1 MSVTFSYL
9 AEADYPAFM
18 LGGSAAEAARRLVA
32 SGCACAPLLEGE
44 RYLGMVSLS
53 GLLGDRKGW
62 PPAKEKLSA
71 EMIEPVRVYQPDE
84 QLFDNLISVAAAKCG
99 IVPLADEDGRYEGVV
114 SRKRILNFLAE
125 RIHSG
130 EGGSTMEIE
139 VPPTGAKLSEI
150 IETIEKNDASI
161 LSFTSWP
168 SGVTGEGRI
177 IFFRVATHDFFR
189 LVRNMEN
196 YGYHIRYHSA
206 FPDAGYD
213 ELREKALE
221 FIRYMDM

>member
-1 MSVTFSYL
+1 MAVTFSHL
-9 AEADYPAFM
+9 VEADFPVFA
-18 LGGSAAEAARRLVA
+18 LGSSTAEAARRLA
-32 SGCACAPLLEGE
+32 GAGCVCAPVLDGE
-44 RYLGMVSLS
+44 RYLGMLFLS
-53 GLLGDRKGW
+53 ALLGGRKGW
-62 PPAKEKLSA
+62 PTAREKLGA
-71 EMIEPVRVYQPDE
+71 EQLEAVRAYRPDE
-84 QLFDNLISVAAAKCG
+84 QLFDNLISVASAKCG
-99 IVPLADEDGRYEGVV
+99 VVPLADAEGRYAGVV
-114 SRKRILNFLAE
+114 SSKRILGFLAE

-130 EGGSTMEIE
+130 EGGSTLEIE

-168 SGVTGEGRI
+168 TGAAGGGSI

-189 LVRNMEN
+189 LVRNIEN
-196 YGYHIRYHSA
+196 YGYIIRYHSI

-221 FIRYMDM
+221 FIHYMDM

>member
-1 MSVTFSYL
+1 MAVTFSYL
-9 AEADYPAFM
+9 AETDYPVFTIGES
-18 LGGSAAEAARRLVA
+18 LAEVARRLA
-32 SGCACAPLLEGE
+32 DSGHPCAPVLDYG
-44 RYLGMVSLS
+44 RYAGMVFLS
-53 GLLGDRKGW
+53 GILMGRKGW
-62 PPAKEKLSA
+62 PPAREKLGK
-71 EMIEPVRVYQPDE
+71 EMLQSVRAYRPGE
-84 QLFDNLISVAAAKCG
+84 QLFDNLLSVSATRSS
-99 IVPLADEDGRYEGVV
+99 IVPLVDEDGRYTGVV
-114 SRKRILNFLAE
+114 SHQRILGFLAD

-130 EGGSTMEIE
+130 EGGATIEIE
-139 VPPTGAKLSEI
+139 VPPTGAKISEI

-168 SGVTGEGRI
+168 TGVTGEGRI

-196 YGYHIRYHSA
+196 YGYLIRYHSSFSA
-206 FPDAGYD
+206 ADSD